1 MNLFELAGGAVME
14 QVQAAAKR
22 VFENIYDPNTEAKK
36 PRKLVIELVFKP
48 NENDRTDVDVSAV
61 VKTTLLPRRAIHTKM
76 IVEADNKGKIMA
88 DEYVLQCVARWNWI
102 MKMKARYLTCRKE
115 RWNKKC

>member
-36 PRKLVIELVFKP
+36 PRAE
-48 NENDRTDVDVSAV
+48 
-61 VKTTLLPRRAIHTKM
+61 
-76 IVEADNKGKIMA
+76 
-88 DEYVLQCVARWNWI
+88 
-102 MKMKARYLTCRKE
+102 
-115 RWNKKC
+115 